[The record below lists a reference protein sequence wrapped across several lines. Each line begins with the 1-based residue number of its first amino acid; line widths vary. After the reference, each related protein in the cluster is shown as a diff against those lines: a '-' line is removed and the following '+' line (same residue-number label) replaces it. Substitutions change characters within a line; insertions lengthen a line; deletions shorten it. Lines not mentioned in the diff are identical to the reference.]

1 MQEDRFTELALKAL
15 WCKDEQEKEAILQEV
30 YAIEMKRLQ
39 QQGREVTYQ
48 DATDMLLDVTI
59 SPEESYRKWEEATIQ
74 LQEKENLKGGE
85 GMTRDE
91 QSLRQSSLVESEEL
105 STAQMKMAGLI
116 LATDEER
123 LRLMQEVDKIP
134 LEKAK
139 ELLATFKA
147 RGR

>member
-15 WCKDEQEKEAILQEV
+15 WCKDEQLV
-30 YAIEMKRLQ
+30 R
-39 QQGREVTYQ
+39 
-48 DATDMLLDVTI
+48 
-59 SPEESYRKWEEATIQ
+59 P
-74 LQEKENLKGGE
+74 
-85 GMTRDE
+85 
-91 QSLRQSSLVESEEL
+91 SSLAESEEL

-116 LATDEER
+116 PVTDEER

>member
-15 WCKDEQEKEAILQEV
+15 WCKDEQLV
-30 YAIEMKRLQ
+30 R
-39 QQGREVTYQ
+39 
-48 DATDMLLDVTI
+48 
-59 SPEESYRKWEEATIQ
+59 P
-74 LQEKENLKGGE
+74 
-85 GMTRDE
+85 
-91 QSLRQSSLVESEEL
+91 SSLAELEEL
-105 STAQMKMAGLI
+105 STAHMKMAGLI
-116 LATDEER
+116 PVTDEER